1 MYIDEEVCVDLFHIY
16 KNLVS
21 ENSMVVC
28 SDTSF
33 FPNILYLRFCMINIG
48 IVKKIRRY
56 MCLQPIDKCCFL
68 YMFYGYVIDVAVS

>member
-1 MYIDEEVCVDLFHIY
+1 MGRKMICVPFILLYFPANMYIDEEVSVDLFHIY

-48 IVKKIRRY
+48 IVKKI
-56 MCLQPIDKCCFL
+56 M
-68 YMFYGYVIDVAVS
+68 